1 VGYVRVRAG
10 VSPDESGC
18 EPRGVGMRAHTR
30 AGGIWYKGRKYGEKT
45 LLFCA
50 AAHHRGGK

>member
-1 VGYVRVRAG
+1 MGYVRVRAG